1 VRVRSEVLTF
11 AAGFLIALVLALAVL
26 PTMRPVA
33 RSTEAPRST
42 EEVLGKPFAGYLDVR
57 VLDASGR
64 LVHQHR
70 QRISSA
76 TANWA
81 SFLAYAIFLPPSL
94 LGTTATRGNVVNDA
108 GSSTPIGG
116 GISNGGFS
124 WDDVMSGWVSLWW
137 IAFGNAQSP
146 TFSRDK
152 YKLGSE
158 LARVA
163 ISAPSFS
170 VSASNVTLSFSAT
183 YSPSTGVTI
192 TEVGLYL
199 KFEIWDSTDD
209 DAAYALMFYDVLSQ
223 PVSVPAG
230 GSITVTYVFTFP

>member
-1 VRVRSEVLTF
+1 MKLRGEVLAFTLGL
-11 AAGFLIALVLALAVL
+11 AAALLLAQLL
-26 PTMRPVA
+26 PLRPAPATVPSTTVA
-33 RSTEAPRST
+33 G
-42 EEVLGKPFAGYLDVR
+42 EERLEKPFAGYLDVR
-57 VLDASGR
+57 VLDADGR

-76 TANWA
+76 TSNWPK
-81 SFLAYAIFLPPSL
+81 FLAYAVFVPPGLIGSI
-94 LGTTATRGNVVNDA
+94 ATRGYVTDDA
-108 GSSTPIGG
+108 GAQKAIGG
-116 GISNGGFS
+116 GTNNAAYS
-124 WDDVMSGWVSLWW
+124 WDAVGSGWGSLWW
-137 IAFGNAQSP
+137 IAFGNATSP

-152 YKLGSE
+152 YKLSSE

-170 VSASNVTLSFSAT
+170 VTASNATISFSAT

-209 DAAYALMFYDVLSQ
+209 NAAYALMFYDVLSS
-223 PVSVPAG
+223 PVTVPAG